1 MSYDGQI
8 GIIGS
13 GSWATALAK
22 IITKNSNDVHWW
34 IREKE
39 IIEHLKKYSHNPYYL
54 SSVEFNMEKLT
65 LSNTI
70 NEVIEPSD
78 VLVLCYPAPFLYNA
92 LENTSPEYFK
102 KKVIISAIKGIVPEN
117 NLTISGYFKKTYS
130 IEPGNFAL
138 ISGPSHSEEVSSE
151 KLTFLTL
158 ASENKALVEK
168 LEPLFKTHF
177 IEIKQSADVK
187 GIEYSAV
194 LKNIYAI
201 GAGIAVGLGY
211 GDNMLAAYAANALK
225 EIKYFLSQLFP
236 NTIRHVSDSV
246 YLGDLLVTI
255 YSKYSRNRLFGNMIG
270 KGYSVRSAKMEM
282 KMIAEGYYA
291 IQCIQNIISEKN
303 LTLPIVDALYKI
315 VYQGEEAKQL
325 FKKLTREFS

>member
-1 MSYDGQI
+1 MSYNGKI

-22 IITKNSNDVHWW
+22 IITRNSNNVHWW

-39 IIEHLKKYSHNPYYL
+39 IIKHLGKYKHNPYYL
-54 SSVEFNMEKLT
+54 SSVEFNLEKLN
-65 LSNTI
+65 LSNNI
-70 NEVIEPSD
+70 NDVVKRSD
-78 VLVLCYPAPFLYNA
+78 VLVLCYPAPFLYKA
-92 LENTSPEYFK
+92 LENTPPEYFDK
-102 KKVIISAIKGIVPEN
+102 KIIISAIKGIVPEN
-117 NLTISGYFKKTYS
+117 NLTISEYLHATFPVEAS
-130 IEPGNFAL
+130 NFAL

-151 KLTFLTL
+151 KMTFLTI
-158 ASENKALVEK
+158 ASESRELVTK
-168 LEPLFKTHF
+168 LAPLFKTHF
-177 IEIKQSADVK
+177 IEIKQSADVE
-187 GIEYSAV
+187 GIEFSAV

-225 EIKYFLSQLFP
+225 EIKYFLAQVFP
-236 NTIRHVSDSV
+236 NTNRHVSDSV

-270 KGYSVRSAKMEM
+270 KGYSVKSAQMEM

-291 IQCIQNIISEKN
+291 IQCIQNILIERN
-303 LTLPIVDALYKI
+303 LSLPIVDALYKI
-315 VYQGEEAKQL
+315 VYQGEEAKHL
-325 FKKLTREFS
+325 FKKLARDFS